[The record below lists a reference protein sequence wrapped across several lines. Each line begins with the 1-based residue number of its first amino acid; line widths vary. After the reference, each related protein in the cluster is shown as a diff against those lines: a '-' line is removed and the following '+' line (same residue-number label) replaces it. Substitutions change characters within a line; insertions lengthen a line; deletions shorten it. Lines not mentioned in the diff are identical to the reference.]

1 MTGLFSKLLD
11 TSGQSVS
18 YMIEKITYICR
29 NLKKRTPGSKGER
42 ETAEYL
48 AAVLKEECG
57 CDRVKLESFREH
69 PDSFY
74 GYFFLSTVCDV
85 LCTLCYF
92 ISPWFS
98 IFFGGT
104 ALFLFVV
111 QFILYKE
118 LIDPLFPEKT
128 GKATCLPGICT
139 KGLDS
144 NNPGWF
150 QRDSD

>member
-92 ISPWFS
+92 ISPWS
-98 IFFGGT
+98 QKRLGRQH
-104 ALFLFVV
+104 ACPAFVR
-111 QFILYKE
+111 
-118 LIDPLFPEKT
+118 
-128 GKATCLPGICT
+128 KAWIQTIRDGSSGIPT
-139 KGLDS
+139 ERRKI
-144 NNPGWF
+144 
-150 QRDSD
+150 